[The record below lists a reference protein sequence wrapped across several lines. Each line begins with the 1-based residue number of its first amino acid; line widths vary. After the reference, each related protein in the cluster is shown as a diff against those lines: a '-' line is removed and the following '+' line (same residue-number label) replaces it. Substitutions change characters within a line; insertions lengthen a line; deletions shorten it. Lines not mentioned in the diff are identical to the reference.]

1 MVPYSVVF
9 VALDHGNW
17 PIRLLD
23 FSQLCSNNV
32 YLSLFCQVGGATML
46 PIRWMPPEALLY
58 GTFTIESDVYS
69 YGVLLWEIFTFA
81 LQPFYGYAND
91 EVIGFIKKV
100 RYHVV
105 IFLTLVSSRLV
116 DRFRF
121 QTVFN
126 KIKWQSF

>member
-1 MVPYSVVF
+1 
-9 VALDHGNW
+9 
-17 PIRLLD
+17 
-23 FSQLCSNNV
+23 
-32 YLSLFCQVGGATML
+32 ML

-100 RYHVV
+100 RYHIV

-121 QTVFN
+121 
-126 KIKWQSF
+126 